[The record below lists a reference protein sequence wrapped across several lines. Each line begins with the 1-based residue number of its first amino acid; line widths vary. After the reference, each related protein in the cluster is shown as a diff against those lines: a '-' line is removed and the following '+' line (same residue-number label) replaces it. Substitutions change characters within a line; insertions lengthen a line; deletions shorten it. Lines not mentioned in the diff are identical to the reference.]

1 MRKLSTLEKRNERT
15 GYLFILPWIIGFLIF
30 FLSPIVNSL
39 LYAFQNVSV
48 RAGGLDRPF
57 VGVQFFKQALLEDDA
72 FLPKLSAAFG
82 DLVYQVPIIL
92 VFSLFVAVILNQKF
106 KGRGAARTLFFLP
119 LMLSS
124 TVLLSVIKGD
134 GAVHSIS
141 DTTSVYMVSSVDIS
155 SVLFQIGVPEELLSF
170 MTSVI
175 DRIFDMTWMSGIQIL
190 LFLSGLQ
197 SIPGSLY
204 EAASVEGATAWES
217 FWKITVPMISPIIL
231 VNVIFTIIDS
241 FTSYSNGLMQYIL
254 SETRQLH
261 YSYAA
266 AMTWIYFA
274 AIMAVLGAILGLV
287 SKKIFYSVE

>member
-1 MRKLSTLEKRNERT
+1 MRTRSTLEKRNERI
-15 GYLFILPWIIGFLIF
+15 GYLFILPWIIGFLVF

-39 LYAFQNVSV
+39 LYAFQDVSV
-48 RAGGLDRPF
+48 RTGGLNRPF
-57 VGVQFFKQALLEDDA
+57 VGWQFFRRALMEDDA
-72 FLPKLSAAFG
+72 FLPLLSSAFT
-82 DLVYQVPIIL
+82 DLFFDVPIIL
-92 VFSLFVAVILNQKF
+92 VFSLFIAVILNQKF
-106 KGRGAARTLFFLP
+106 RGRGAARTLFFLP

-134 GAVHSIS
+134 SAVQSIS
-141 DTTSVYMVSSVDIS
+141 DSSSVYMVSTVDIS
-155 SVLFQIGVPEELLSF
+155 NILYQIGVPSGLLDY
-170 MTSVI
+170 MTTII

-204 EAASVEGATAWES
+204 EAASVEGATAWEA
-217 FWKITVPMISPIIL
+217 FWKITVPMISPIIM

-254 SETRQLH
+254 NETNQLH
-261 YSYAA
+261 YSYGA
-266 AMTWIYFA
+266 AMTWIYFV
-274 AIMAVLGAILGLV
+274 AIMALLGLLIGLL

>member
-15 GYLFILPWIIGFLIF
+15 GSLFILPWIIGFLIF

-254 SETRQLH
+254 SETSQLH

>member
-141 DTTSVYMVSSVDIS
+141 VDIS

-170 MTSVI
+170 MTSVV

-254 SETRQLH
+254 SETSQLH

>member
-106 KGRGAARTLFFLP
+106 KGRGAVGDQGGRRGAHHIGHHLGIHG
-119 LMLSS
+119 
-124 TVLLSVIKGD
+124 VLGGHIQRPVSNR
-134 GAVHSIS
+134 GAGGAAVLH
-141 DTTSVYMVSSVDIS
+141 DLGHRPDFRHDVDVGHPDS
-155 SVLFQIGVPEELLSF
+155 PVP
-170 MTSVI
+170 V
-175 DRIFDMTWMSGIQIL
+175 G
-190 LFLSGLQ
+190 
-197 SIPGSLY
+197 
-204 EAASVEGATAWES
+204 ASVHPGQP
-217 FWKITVPMISPIIL
+217 V
-231 VNVIFTIIDS
+231 
-241 FTSYSNGLMQYIL
+241 
-254 SETRQLH
+254 
-261 YSYAA
+261 
-266 AMTWIYFA
+266 
-274 AIMAVLGAILGLV
+274 
-287 SKKIFYSVE
+287 

>member
-155 SVLFQIGVPEELLSF
+155 SVLFQIGVPEELLE
-170 MTSVI
+170 SV
-175 DRIFDMTWMSGIQIL
+175 
-190 LFLSGLQ
+190 
-197 SIPGSLY
+197 
-204 EAASVEGATAWES
+204 
-217 FWKITVPMISPIIL
+217 
-231 VNVIFTIIDS
+231 
-241 FTSYSNGLMQYIL
+241 
-254 SETRQLH
+254 
-261 YSYAA
+261 AA
-266 AMTWIYFA
+266 AYK
-274 AIMAVLGAILGLV
+274 GQ
-287 SKKIFYSVE
+287 

>member
-204 EAASVEGATAWES
+204 EAASVEGGHGVGILL
-217 FWKITVPMISPIIL
+217 KIQRVP
-231 VNVIFTIIDS
+231 
-241 FTSYSNGLMQYIL
+241 
-254 SETRQLH
+254 
-261 YSYAA
+261 
-266 AMTWIYFA
+266 
-274 AIMAVLGAILGLV
+274 
-287 SKKIFYSVE
+287 